1 MSNKKKSNKKKNH
14 KKKHRKCYKKTNSKL
29 YSIKVRLYPKDK
41 EKLYSSKNC
50 GVRRFV
56 YNYLL
61 AYVQNEHKRKIDN
74 INAVYENYIFYNE
87 PIPESFDPTDEY
99 CDINL
104 KFFNSLINDL
114 KVKKKRI

>member
-1 MSNKKKSNKKKNH
+1 MSNKKKCNKKKNH

-41 EKLYSSKNC
+41 EKLYASKNC
-50 GVRRFV
+50 GARRFV

-74 INAVYENYIFYNE
+74 INAVHVEEQCMTLNRIFVMDN
-87 PIPESFDPTDEY
+87 IES
-99 CDINL
+99 I
-104 KFFNSLINDL
+104 S
-114 KVKKKRI
+114 